1 MKIIE
6 ENLLKN
12 TILQL
17 NKYIEKNQNMK
28 EIYENI
34 STLTIDSLQNF
45 SFQKDNEFF
54 DEVSFILSVIN
65 SIIAHPHI
73 SNKQEEVI
81 LRSDQAGHI
90 SSDAFLKTMKDHAL
104 WKEKDYTMVPE
115 YVHYHQSTDELKIY
129 ENVFVG
135 MLVDLIDDEISKYN
149 DFYINLIPSL
159 NNYENEILED
169 DLVEISLKRLDA
181 LNRKIKHIKNTYF
194 YKEVSKVNFTNKK
207 IQPTNILLKNR
218 LYHFCFKFY
227 KKFIQYED
235 KVELQQDFTL
245 YYYMLLLKIFKEQNF
260 IFNSSGKN
268 KIVNNCYSSSYIYDD
283 YLITLESTQKAGILL
298 EISLKDNPSVRF
310 KHQLILDANRT
321 TSNEFKNIE
330 FNNEQY
336 TTCFFATIWNVF
348 DSKNLNC
355 IFNNKVKE
363 IDIARFWMN
372 NYFHETLAKKSIYQK
387 YCPIC
392 KNKNVNEENSIYECT
407 NCKTIYTF
415 KPNSKKD
422 TIWFINLRR

>member
-17 NKYIEKNQNMK
+17 NKYIEKNRNMQD
-28 EIYENI
+28 IYENI
-34 STLTIDSLQNF
+34 STLEIDSLQNF

-90 SSDAFLKTMKDHAL
+90 SSDAFLKTMKDRAL
-104 WKEKDYTMVPE
+104 WKEKEYTMVPE
-115 YVHYHQSTDELKIY
+115 YVYYHQDTDELKIY

-169 DLVEISLKRLDA
+169 DLVETSLKRLDT

-218 LYHFCFKFY
+218 LYNFCFKFY

-235 KVELQQDFTL
+235 KVELQQDFTI
-245 YYYMLLLKIFKEQNF
+245 YYYMLILKIFKEQNF
-260 IFNSSGKN
+260 ILNSNRKN
-268 KIVNNCYSSSYIYDD
+268 KIVNNCYISSYIYND

-298 EISLKDNPSVRF
+298 EISLKDNPSVQF

-321 TSNEFKNIE
+321 TSNEFKSIE

-336 TTCFFATIWNVF
+336 TTCCIATIWNLF
-348 DSKNLNC
+348 DSKNLNR

-372 NYFHETLAKKSIYQK
+372 NHFHETLAKKSIYQK

-415 KPNSKKD
+415 KTNNKKD